1 MTIDADLVAEVNSIT
16 SQMAA
21 ATAAGKEMVLT
32 QAQQLTLQKHQ
43 LLVQQQQIQ
52 QQQQQQQLQNNPLLA
67 KKFPNYRLL
76 GRNIFEGKPASQPFV
91 KKRVKVNTYYSRFI
105 KQHPTNNLPLA
116 FQKSINLGET
126 LEPPSQPPKA
136 AGPLKT
142 KKNKKKKES
151 ESSSDNDSDSGSSRS
166 SRSSR
171 SSNSDSDSGSGSST
185 DGEIKKASGKLK
197 KKQKRSKNK
206 SSSSSASD
214 SSVSS
219 TGEVSDKK
227 AARKKKAAKARAA
240 SVAAKNGRQAKRQLA
255 QKTQPSGDGC
265 DSDGSMLDLR
275 EDLKPIG
282 RYIRD
287 RERMLDEMLRCIK
300 GQKLQSML
308 PDILKVIRVFGLVV
322 DWLGLSFWGFLLSL
336 YHLVVLFR

>member
-126 LEPPSQPPKA
+126 LEPASQPPKA
-136 AGPLKT
+136 AGPTKT
-142 KKNKKKKES
+142 KKTKKKKES
-151 ESSSDNDSDSGSSRS
+151 ESSSDSDSDSGSSRS

-197 KKQKRSKNK
+197 KKQKRSKNNK
-206 SSSSSASD
+206 SSSSSSSD

-240 SVAAKNGRQAKRQLA
+240 AAKNGRQTKRQLA
-255 QKTQPSGDGC
+255 QKTQQSGDGY

-308 PDILKVIRVFGLVV
+308 PDILKVIGVFGLVV
-322 DWLGLSFWGFLLSL
+322 DWLGLSFWGFLLCL